1 MRRTGKQGLIKRASD
16 ILRNNEGA
24 SIVLVTIIA
33 VIIVAGVIVL
43 SINSST
49 LLAFAD
55 KQYSK
60 DQAYEAATSL
70 GMTIDTYVSEGGIDL
85 ESLAGTE
92 VFTDSTNGIEVSA
105 EVECIAENTYVVR
118 VIADAR
124 LSEYVFSATYTGSGT
139 TYLRVS

>member
-1 MRRTGKQGLIKRASD
+1 MKRIGKRVLTKRVSD
-16 ILRNNEGA
+16 FLRSNDGA

-33 VIIVAGVIVL
+33 VIIVVGVIVL

-70 GMTIDTYVSEGGIDL
+70 GVTLDEYISRGTLELDDHAGEEIFTDELNGISVTAIVEDLNNNTYAVVVTADSH
-85 ESLAGTE
+85 SSQY
-92 VFTDSTNGIEVSA
+92 VFTA
-105 EVECIAENTYVVR
+105 K
-118 VIADAR
+118 
-124 LSEYVFSATYTGSGT
+124 YTGSGSA
-139 TYLRVS
+139 YMRVA